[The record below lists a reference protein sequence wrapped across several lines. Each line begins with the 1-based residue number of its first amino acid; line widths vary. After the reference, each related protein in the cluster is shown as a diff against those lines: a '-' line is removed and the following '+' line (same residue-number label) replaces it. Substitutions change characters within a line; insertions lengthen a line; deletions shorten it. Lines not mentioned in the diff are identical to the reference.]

1 MMYVG
6 CHDIKV
12 IVVHFKD
19 DGLIF
24 LNTFHKLMTMANLMM
39 VEMVVTF
46 CCKRKMGVKGA
57 NSL

>member
-1 MMYVG
+1 MG
-6 CHDIKV
+6 CHDIKI

-39 VEMVVTF
+39 VEMVVAF